1 MLWKERTAVE
11 RTEVRAVSVELSTD
25 TASAALGAL
34 GLNEECEGGL
44 MPGLMEPQ

>member
-11 RTEVRAVSVELSTD
+11 RTEVSVVSFELSTD
-25 TASAALGAL
+25 TASVALRAL

-44 MPGLMEPQ
+44 MPGWMEPQ